1 MKRTIEMIL
10 MTLVIVLFAALM
22 GMTLISCEND
32 EKTDVDDS
40 IIHVLKMRT
49 DVDATT
55 YQQLTAF
62 FQEELHSIYWDGN
75 NNEFPG
81 FFGKLEWDEQPCYLI
96 NSMDEF
102 QAAYKGNKALPEIDF
117 SKYSVLVGRTYR
129 IDGSESL
136 SKFTLVDEGDHY
148 RMALSILHNIN
159 PNYAYTCDI
168 GDLFYWDVYSKQES
182 KPIIVERNV
191 EKKVVNIM

>member
-1 MKRTIEMIL
+1 MIL

-32 EKTDVDDS
+32 EKTD
-40 IIHVLKMRT
+40 
-49 DVDATT
+49 A
-55 YQQLTAF
+55 
-62 FQEELHSIYWDGN
+62 
-75 NNEFPG
+75 
-81 FFGKLEWDEQPCYLI
+81 
-96 NSMDEF
+96 
-102 QAAYKGNKALPEIDF
+102 
-117 SKYSVLVGRTYR
+117 
-129 IDGSESL
+129 
-136 SKFTLVDEGDHY
+136 DEGDHY

-168 GDLFYWDVYSKQES
+168 GDLFYWDVYPKRES